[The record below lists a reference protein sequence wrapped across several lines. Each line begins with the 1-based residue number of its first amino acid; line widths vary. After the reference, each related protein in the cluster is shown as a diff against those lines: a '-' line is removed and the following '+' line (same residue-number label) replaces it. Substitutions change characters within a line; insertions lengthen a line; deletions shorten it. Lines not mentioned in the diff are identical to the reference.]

1 MSLRELCPVL
11 QFSDLGDERGKLV
24 VIEGGQSIPFD
35 IKRIFYIYESDATV
49 VRGQHA
55 NRNSEF
61 VLVNV
66 AGQSKV
72 RITDGTEE
80 FVVELNKPMMGV
92 YIPQMIWKDMYDF
105 SSDSVLLVLASTH
118 YDAQEYIRDYNKGM
132 NPLIPENYYPNG
144 DIKSEPI
151 NTWRSN
157 ANLFY
162 GNWLN
167 YQVYQ
172 NTPYDIDKIGEKM
185 SLRRNSYEADE

>member
-11 QFSDLGDERGKLV
+11 QFGDLGDERGKLV

-35 IKRIFYIYESDATV
+35 IKRIFYIYESDSTV

-92 YIPQMIWKDMYDF
+92 YILQMIWKDMYDF
-105 SSDSVLLVLASTH
+105 SPDSVLLVLASTH
-118 YDAQEYIRDYNKGM
+118 YDAQEYIRDYNEY
-132 NPLIPENYYPNG
+132 LEI
-144 DIKSEPI
+144 IK
-151 NTWRSN
+151 N
-157 ANLFY
+157 
-162 GNWLN
+162 
-167 YQVYQ
+167 
-172 NTPYDIDKIGEKM
+172 EKK
-185 SLRRNSYEADE
+185 LG